1 MSLFGNYPARR
12 HLPIDYHEKKLEN
25 PFYRRRERIMSF
37 AGVKGK
43 LIIGF
48 IVLVLIFI
56 IWFVFISHFWG
67 IKKISISGVDQ
78 MSDADVR
85 GLISEQMRA
94 NHFLLFPQSNL
105 LFFSKN
111 KFEATLQKKYHFQKI
126 DVEKEWPDSLSIDI
140 VNKPLA
146 CIWREGDKYYYAD
159 TDGYAVQEISPLDLK
174 DNKYPLIVNQS
185 TQRMYGNRIAVDPSY
200 LNFTASLYDKF
211 AKQMPGISIDHFIV
225 DDDLDTIK
233 LLTPEGLK
241 IIFNTKDDVGKQLN
255 NLLILKDQKLKD
267 DFAKQKMIDLR
278 FGDKIYYQ

>member
-1 MSLFGNYPARR
+1 
-12 HLPIDYHEKKLEN
+12 
-25 PFYRRRERIMSF
+25 MSF